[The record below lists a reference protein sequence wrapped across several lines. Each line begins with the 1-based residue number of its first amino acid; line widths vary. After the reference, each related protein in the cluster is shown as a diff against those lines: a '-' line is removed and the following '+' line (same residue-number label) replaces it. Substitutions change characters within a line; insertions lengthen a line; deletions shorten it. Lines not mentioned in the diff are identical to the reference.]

1 MAQPMARADRGVP
14 PGHVLI
20 RLDDL
25 TALLVDRAG
34 APDVSAWEV
43 LASVIAIV
51 SARRAGLSDTGLL
64 GDVPPVRALRTMSM
78 LATALTECLSGDAI
92 EEALAGIGLRCA
104 AEIAGTPG
112 EGGASGAAP

>member
-1 MAQPMARADRGVP
+1 MARADRGVP

-25 TALLVDRAG
+25 AALIAG
-34 APDVSAWEV
+34 GAGVPGISAWEV

-51 SARRAGLSDTGLL
+51 SARRGGLSDAGLL
-64 GDVPPVRALRTMSM
+64 GDVPPARALRCMSL
-78 LATALTECLSGDAI
+78 LAAALTECLPGDAI

-104 AEIAGTPG
+104 AEMAGEFT
-112 EGGASGAAP
+112 